1 MKAKRNQQQTR
12 IDIWARRM
20 VTPDRKQEALLNAAK
35 SGNDDALGELIEEFR
50 PLLRAE
56 AMQSLAEVQ
65 ARVGASDV
73 VQLSWLSAFRGF
85 PLFEGDIDAFIG
97 WLRKIHD
104 CNIKDAMRDQHADK
118 RAIGKEVAASG
129 VLPVVPGKITT
140 ASQRLVRR
148 EQQEQMD
155 ACLEQL
161 PVAQREAIRLRF
173 YEGLAVAEIVE
184 RMGRSE
190 TAVAGLLKRGL
201 STLRQLMKDEGNQ
214 L

>member
-20 VTPDRKQEALLNAAK
+20 VTPDRKKEALLNAAK

-73 VQLSWLSAFRGF
+73 VQLTWWSAFRAF
-85 PLFEGDIDAFIG
+85 PRFEGDVDAFIG
-97 WLRKIHD
+97 WLRNIHE
-104 CNIKDAMRDQHADK
+104 CNIKDAVRDQHADK
-118 RAIGKEVAASG
+118 RAIGREVAASG
-129 VLPVVPGKITT
+129 VLPVAPGKITT

-155 ACLEQL
+155 ACLKQL

-201 STLRQLMKDEGNQ
+201 STLRQLMKDEG
-214 L
+214 

>member
-1 MKAKRNQQQTR
+1 
-12 IDIWARRM
+12 M
-20 VTPDRKQEALLNAAK
+20 VTPDRQQSELLKAAK
-35 SGNDDALGELIEEFR
+35 SGDDDALGELIEEFR
-50 PLLRAE
+50 PMLRAE

-73 VQLSWLSAFRGF
+73 VQLTLWSAFRGF
-85 PLFEGDIDAFIG
+85 PMFEGDIDAFIG
-97 WLRKIHD
+97 WLRRIHE
-104 CNIKDAMRDQHADK
+104 CNIKDAIRDQHADK
-118 RAIGKEVAASG
+118 RAIRREVPGSRLLPGAA
-129 VLPVVPGKITT
+129 GKITT

-161 PVAQREAIRLRF
+161 PVAQRQAIRLRF

-184 RMGRSE
+184 HLGRSE

-201 STLRQLMKDEGNQ
+201 STLRQLMKE
-214 L
+214 